1 MGMTIDGMGRRNFS
15 ERRTFSQKR
24 ERKPKPEIVEIRI
37 EKDRVPG
44 EFLRS
49 EQQRAEIAAMNRA
62 IQDTEH
68 AMAIIAAAREGL
80 QDVAGALNGLDR
92 GLERISA
99 GENPEPPVMEKHH
112 EQHRERPREN
122 SRKEDADG
130 SVGEGSTPGEWIKAR
145 MAGIDWIA
153 ESVRFGE
160 LTLLDGSV
168 GCSGL
173 ALGDGLIFIETG
185 EEARSSPPD
194 GYEVLLSREPT
205 RATLVAEKA
214 LVADKALAVDG
225 AMAVDG
231 AKAHATLIEGAVLSL
246 RENGREATY
255 TVRGEDTSETI
266 VEGLRAAVSKA
277 GLPLVVELTG
287 EGRLLV
293 QHCKFGSAYRFRASS
308 TLPGI
313 LSPPGGGP
321 REVANG
327 QDIAGTINRER
338 AVGDGA
344 LLTGAPGNITTAG
357 LTVRYTGLPFTGKT
371 ALLPRKRPALLEP
384 GIFAGRVIVAR
395 QALAFH
401 LGGFG
406 HAPVFLRLDSVRTR
420 DLGRDV
426 ETESGFASLA
436 EIGIGSPGA
445 IQDSRWIVA
454 ASQEAVAAQQRR
466 LGELSQ
472 GRLLNILS
480 SLQVQSQNLEAAA
493 SSLPD
498 QQIPAMPGWTA
509 PAGAWEAVRTLS
521 ERIGRE
527 GAPALMA
534 QNRPSQNT
542 VQWLLNSEPS
552 KEKGTRLN

>member
-1 MGMTIDGMGRRNFS
+1 MGITIDGMGRRNFS
-15 ERRTFSQKR
+15 EKRTFSQKR
-24 ERKPKPEIVEIRI
+24 ERKPEPAKSEIRI
-37 EKDRVPG
+37 EKGRIPS
-44 EFLRS
+44 EFLHS

-80 QDVAGALNGLDR
+80 QDVAEALNGLDR

-99 GENPEPPVMEKHH
+99 GENPESPPSESPL
-112 EQHRERPREN
+112 EG
-122 SRKEDADG
+122 DADG
-130 SVGEGSTPGEWIKAR
+130 SVGEGSTPEEWIESR

-160 LTLLDGSV
+160 LALLDGSV

-214 LVADKALAVDG
+214 LAAEK
-225 AMAVDG
+225 AMAYAGQPKD
-231 AKAHATLIEGAVLSL
+231 AVLSL
-246 RENGREATY
+246 SENGREATY
-255 TVRGEDTSETI
+255 TVCGEDTAETI
-266 VEGLRAAVSKA
+266 AEGLRAAVSKA

-327 QDIAGTINRER
+327 QDIAGTINGER

-344 LLTGAPGNITTAG
+344 VLTGAPGNITTAG
-357 LTVRYTGLPFTGKT
+357 LAVRYTGLPFTGRT
-371 ALLPRKRPALLEP
+371 AKLPRKRPALLEP

-401 LGGFG
+401 LEGFG
-406 HAPVFLRLDSVRTR
+406 HAPIFLRLDSVHTR

-436 EIGIGSPGA
+436 EIDIGSPGA
-445 IQDSRWIVA
+445 ILDSRWIVA

-480 SLQVQSQNLEAAA
+480 HLRVRAQNLEAAA
-493 SSLPD
+493 SNLPNL
-498 QQIPAMPGWTA
+498 QSPAMPGLTA
-509 PAGAWEAVRTLS
+509 PAGAWEAVRSLS
-521 ERIGRE
+521 ERMGRE
-527 GAPALMA
+527 GAPALLA
-534 QNRPSQNT
+534 QNRPSRNT